1 MMMHIIFL
9 KKKNIKLIKNK
20 FNKYNIN
27 IDFYRIYLF
36 LIYIEEKLYNKQM
49 EYLNQ

>member
-9 KKKNIKLIKNK
+9 RKKNIKLIKIK

-27 IDFYRIYLF
+27 VDFNCIYLF
-36 LIYIEEKLYNKQM
+36 ISYLYRRKTV
-49 EYLNQ
+49 